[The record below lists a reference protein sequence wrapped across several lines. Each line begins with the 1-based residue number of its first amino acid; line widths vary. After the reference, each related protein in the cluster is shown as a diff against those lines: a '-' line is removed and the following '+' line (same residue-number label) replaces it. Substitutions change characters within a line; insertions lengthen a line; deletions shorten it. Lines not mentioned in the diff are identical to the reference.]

1 MLRKISY
8 LKITAIATAALL
20 FFIITG
26 IILYK
31 SSTDNAEYAFAEN
44 HNSRMLI
51 IDPGHGGADGGAV
64 AADGSKESEIN
75 LQLSKKINE
84 LAGILGVN
92 TLMTRDSE
100 DLPYPSEIN
109 TIAQMKRWD
118 QRRRLEIINSHESA
132 VYISIHQNKYP
143 DPRPYGPQVLYGQS
157 SASEA
162 LGEICHKL
170 LNEKLCPENRR
181 LPAAASKD
189 IYLMKNAKCTA
200 ILVEC
205 GFISNEAELY
215 RLKDETYQKKL
226 AAIILKSYLDFSAQ

>member
-8 LKITAIATAALL
+8 LKITAAATAALL

-26 IILYK
+26 IISYK

-75 LQLSKKINE
+75 LQLSKKLNE

-100 DLPYPSEIN
+100 DLPYPSELN

-132 VYISIHQNKYP
+132 VFISIHQNKFP
-143 DPRPYGPQVLYGQS
+143 DPRPYGPQVLYGQAS
-157 SASEA
+157 DSEA

-170 LNEKLCPENRR
+170 LNDKLCPENRR

-215 RLKDETYQKKL
+215 RLKDDTYQKKL
-226 AAIILKSYLDFSAQ
+226 AAVILKSYLDFSAQ